1 MDKEKKVN
9 MQETPS
15 DFEQIKRMVEENL
28 KLSEENKEMIKKM
41 KGYLRF
47 QKIVSIFYFLL
58 IVVPI
63 ILSIIYLPPILKN
76 VAEPYLDLIKG
87 TDGINLDD
95 INVDEAAKDL
105 DKYLKQSMTELA
117 LRQAQDKKDYEKF

>member
-105 DKYLKQSMTELA
+105 DKYLK
-117 LRQAQDKKDYEKF
+117 